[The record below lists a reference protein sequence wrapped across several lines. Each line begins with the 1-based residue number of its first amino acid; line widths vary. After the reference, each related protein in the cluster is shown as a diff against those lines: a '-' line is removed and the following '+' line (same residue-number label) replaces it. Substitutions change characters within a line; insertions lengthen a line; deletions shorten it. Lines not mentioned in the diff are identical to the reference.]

1 MLMEDGVDN
10 CNTALSV
17 RKQNKSLSQAQSS
30 SHYNN
35 SQYKPTSKTQI
46 SPSKS
51 VSCASLLPVFSL
63 PSEKGSSYVYRTNGS
78 ERGLCVVFSVDK
90 FDPILCLPRRTG
102 SLVDVQNIKRAFL
115 SLDFKVIV
123 YWNPSSKFLFSVI
136 QSISTQNLRD
146 HDCFACVI
154 LSHGDEGG
162 LIYATDGSIPVDR
175 IIAPFRG
182 DQCSDLRGKPK
193 LFFIQACRGMS
204 LDDGVFV
211 CDGPSSN
218 SKATDTAT
226 AVRRIPIE
234 ADLFIAYAVQPGYYA
249 FRNSMNGSWFIRSLS
264 DALLRYGNTLDL
276 LSIMT
281 RVNYD
286 VAYEYES
293 TAANPALCGK
303 KQMPS
308 FVSTLT
314 KHVIFPPKRS
324 KDILNSI

>member
-1 MLMEDGVDN
+1 MPAE
-10 CNTALSV
+10 
-17 RKQNKSLSQAQSS
+17 K
-30 SHYNN
+30 
-35 SQYKPTSKTQI
+35 
-46 SPSKS
+46 SPS
-51 VSCASLLPVFSL
+51 
-63 PSEKGSSYVYRTNGS
+63 YTYRTDGA

-90 FDPILCLPRRTG
+90 FDPILCLPPRNG
-102 SLVDVQNIKRAFL
+102 SLVDIQNIKTAFV

-123 YWNPSSKFLFSVI
+123 HSNPTAENLLSLI
-136 QSISTQNLRD
+136 QIISTQNLRD

-162 LIYATDGSIPVDR
+162 LIYATDGSVPVDR

-182 DQCSDLRGKPK
+182 DQCPDLRGKPK
-193 LFFIQACRGMS
+193 LFFIQACRGMA

-211 CDGPSSN
+211 CDGSLSN
-218 SKATDTAT
+218 SKSADAATTI
-226 AVRRIPIE
+226 RRIPVE
-234 ADLFIAYAVQPGYYA
+234 ADLLIAYAVQPGYYA
-249 FRNSMNGSWFIRSLS
+249 FRNSVNGSWFIRALS

-293 TAANPALCGK
+293 NAANPAFCCK

-314 KHVIFPPKRS
+314 KHVIFPPKKTS
-324 KDILNSI
+324 KSIQTNVKF